1 MLLKEHEKNLKV
13 LTAMHLSASKD
24 YPRKW
29 CYFSDTK
36 EGKKML
42 RQQKKARK
50 LIASWFWLIRNDPE
64 HGHAAARRAHRYS
77 MVNTLSEAK
86 QRLAYYQQ

>member
-1 MLLKEHEKNLKV
+1 MLLKEYEKNIKV
-13 LTAMHLSASKD
+13 LTSMHLSASKN

-29 CYFSDTK
+29 CYFDHTK

-50 LIASWFWLIRNDPE
+50 LIATWFWFIRNDPE
-64 HGHAAARRAHRYS
+64 HGPAAARRAHRYN

-86 QRLAYYQQ
+86 QRLANLQ